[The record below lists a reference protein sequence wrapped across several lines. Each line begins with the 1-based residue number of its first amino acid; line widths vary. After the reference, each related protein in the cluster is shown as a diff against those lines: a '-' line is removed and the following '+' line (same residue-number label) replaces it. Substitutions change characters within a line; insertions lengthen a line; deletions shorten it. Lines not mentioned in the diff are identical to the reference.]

1 MLQSAKFLLLVACKL
16 LKVQGLTCFRQNR
29 CLFAELNFSLA
40 AGDICQVEG
49 PNGAGKSTLLRALL
63 GLFRP
68 DEGEVL
74 WQGKNVAKQQELFFQ
89 DVIYLGHKFAI
100 NADLTP
106 LQNLQSWSDL
116 HLTHNQDFEFALA
129 QVGLAGLEHIPCH
142 SLSAGQHRRV
152 ALARLWLSAAKL
164 WVLDEPFTAIDKAGV
179 ALLQQQFAKHM
190 SNGGSVLIT
199 THQDLSMQFD
209 SLKQVK
215 LGQSMEQFA

>member
-1 MLQSAKFLLLVACKL
+1 M
-16 LKVQGLTCFRQNR
+16 LKVQGLTCFRQDR
-29 CLFAELNFSLA
+29 CLFADLNFELA
-40 AGDICQVEG
+40 PGDICQVEG

-68 DEGEVL
+68 DEGEIF
-74 WQGKNVAKQQELFFQ
+74 WHNVNVQKQQEVFFQ
-89 DVIYLGHKFAI
+89 DVLYLGHKFAI

-106 LQNLQSWSDL
+106 LQNLQAWSDL
-116 HLTHNQDFEFALA
+116 HPTSNVNYEHALTK
-129 QVGLAGLEHIPCH
+129 VGLLGLEDIPCH

-152 ALARLWLSAAKL
+152 ALARLWLSSAKL

-179 ALLQQQFAKHM
+179 KLLQQQFAEHM
-190 SNGGSVLIT
+190 ANGGSVLIT

-215 LGQSMEQFA
+215 LGQGVEALN

>member
-1 MLQSAKFLLLVACKL
+1 M
-16 LKVQGLTCFRQNR
+16 LKVQGLTCFRQDR
-29 CLFAELNFSLA
+29 CLFADLNFELA
-40 AGDICQVEG
+40 PGDICQVEG

-68 DEGEVL
+68 DEGEIFWHDV
-74 WQGKNVAKQQELFFQ
+74 NVQKQQEVFFQ
-89 DVIYLGHKFAI
+89 DVLYLGHKFAI

-106 LQNLQSWSDL
+106 LQNLQAWSDL
-116 HLTHNQDFEFALA
+116 HPTSNVNYEHALTK
-129 QVGLAGLEHIPCH
+129 VGLLGLEDIPCH

-152 ALARLWLSAAKL
+152 ALARLWLSSAKL

-179 ALLQQQFAKHM
+179 KLLQQQFAEHM
-190 SNGGSVLIT
+190 ANGGSVLIT

-215 LGQSMEQFA
+215 LGQGVEALN

>member
-1 MLQSAKFLLLVACKL
+1 M
-16 LKVQGLTCFRQNR
+16 LKVQGLTCFRQDR
-29 CLFAELNFSLA
+29 CLFADLNFELA
-40 AGDICQVEG
+40 PGDICQVEG

-68 DEGEVL
+68 DEGEIFWHDV
-74 WQGKNVAKQQELFFQ
+74 NVQKQQEVFFQ
-89 DVIYLGHKFAI
+89 DVLYLGHKFAI

-106 LQNLQSWSDL
+106 LQNLQAWSDL
-116 HLTHNQDFEFALA
+116 HPTSNVNYEYALTK
-129 QVGLAGLEHIPCH
+129 VGLLGLEDIPCH

-152 ALARLWLSAAKL
+152 ALARLWLSSAKL

-179 ALLQQQFAKHM
+179 KLLQQQFAQHM
-190 SNGGSVLIT
+190 ANGGSVLIT

-215 LGQSMEQFA
+215 LGQGVEALN

>member
-1 MLQSAKFLLLVACKL
+1 LSF
-16 LKVQGLTCFRQNR
+16 N
-29 CLFAELNFSLA
+29 LA
-40 AGDICQVEG
+40 PGDICQVEG

-74 WQGKNVAKQQELFFQ
+74 WHDENVSKQQEVFFQ
-89 DVIYLGHKFAI
+89 DVLYLGHKFAI
-100 NADLTP
+100 NSDLTP
-106 LQNLQSWSDL
+106 LQNLQSWSEL
-116 HLTHNQDFEFALA
+116 YPTHNQDFEYALA
-129 QVGLAGLEHIPCH
+129 KVGLMGLEHIPCH

-190 SNGGSVLIT
+190 AQGGSILIT

-215 LGQSMEQFA
+215 LGDVMEAVG

>member
-1 MLQSAKFLLLVACKL
+1 M
-16 LKVQGLTCFRQNR
+16 LKVQGLTCFRQDR
-29 CLFAELNFSLA
+29 CLFADLDFELA

-68 DEGEVL
+68 DEGEIL
-74 WQGKNVAKQQELFFQ
+74 WQGKNVQKQQEVFFQ
-89 DVIYLGHKFAI
+89 DVLYLGHKFAI

-106 LQNLQSWSDL
+106 LQNLQAWSDL
-116 HLTHNQDFEFALA
+116 HPTDNLDYEAAL
-129 QVGLAGLEHIPCH
+129 QKVGLLGLEDIPCH

-164 WVLDEPFTAIDKAGV
+164 WILDEPFTAIDKAGV
-179 ALLQQQFAKHM
+179 KLLQQQFAQHM
-190 SNGGSVLIT
+190 AKGGSVLIT

-215 LGQSMEQFA
+215 LGQTMESLS